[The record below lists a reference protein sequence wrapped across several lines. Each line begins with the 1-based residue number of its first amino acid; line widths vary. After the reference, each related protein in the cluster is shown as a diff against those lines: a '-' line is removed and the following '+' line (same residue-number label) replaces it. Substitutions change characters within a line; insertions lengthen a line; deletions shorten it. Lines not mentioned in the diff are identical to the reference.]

1 MAAASPVARSP
12 AVPPL
17 ERTAMT
23 DGRRRIGWS
32 PPGAIS
38 SAGVQ
43 PLRASPVL
51 WRGHWEAPHAAA
63 FRGVQVLRPRCS
75 FAFARRSTLA
85 HGVRPGA
92 VAKAGEA
99 RIVAVR
105 ATRERVAAHARVMGR
120 LLLDGD
126 EPPRAARGTRTCGG
140 RMRRRY
146 RIALDARSVRSL

>member
-1 MAAASPVARSP
+1 
-12 AVPPL
+12 
-17 ERTAMT
+17 
-23 DGRRRIGWS
+23 
-32 PPGAIS
+32 
-38 SAGVQ
+38 
-43 PLRASPVL
+43 
-51 WRGHWEAPHAAA
+51 
-63 FRGVQVLRPRCS
+63 

-105 ATRERVAAHARVMGR
+105 ATRERVAAHARVMGH

-146 RIALDARSVRSL
+146 RNALDARSVRSLVDRTGTGYSRGLLARSALGLLSTRAWSLWGGEPPGSHVPLVAQASWVSFRKASRQPLSGDPDGCDRTARG